1 MVSISSHN
9 EDRRRRADS
18 WLAQSE
24 NVDSDDEK
32 FIFLWIA
39 FNAAYGGE
47 PGNTPES
54 NVLGKFLDKILNR
67 DNKKSMEK
75 ILFENISPTLFHQ
88 IMQNKYMFEPFW
100 QSVRRETGKGTWKKS
115 FDKDNEDAIR
125 YHKDRRAKLVLEE
138 ILKRLY
144 TLRNQIF
151 HGGTTFAAG
160 KGRDQLRDGVEIMA
174 RLVPAILAIMKNAK
188 SDDWGTV
195 AYPRQHGK

>member
-1 MVSISSHN
+1 MREENGFSNPLVLLMVKTSSHN

-24 NVDSDDEK
+24 KVDSDDEK

-54 NVLGKFLDKILNR
+54 DVLGKFLDKILNR

-100 QSVRRETGKGTWKKS
+100 QSVRRETGKETWKKNS
-115 FDKDNEDAIR
+115 TKIMRMPSDTIKTVGPNKTAGPNLSSKKSSSDCIRYAIR
-125 YHKDRRAKLVLEE
+125 FSTAAQRLLPARAV
-138 ILKRLY
+138 
-144 TLRNQIF
+144 TSF
-151 HGGTTFAAG
+151 
-160 KGRDQLRDGVEIMA
+160 
-174 RLVPAILAIMKNAK
+174 
-188 SDDWGTV
+188 GTV
-195 AYPRQHGK
+195 SKLWPGWCRQSWQS